1 MPSMINVNASCEVS
15 MHFRQINADMERE
28 RVGGV
33 KEGSNLVLGEVYNS
47 NHAIYKYIK
56 KKEKEKKKTKKKRER
71 N

>member
-1 MPSMINVNASCEVS
+1 

-47 NHAIYKYIK
+47 NHAIYKYLK
-56 KKEKEKKKTKKKRER
+56 KKEKKKKIFFFFFFF
-71 N
+71 